1 MHPFIALLD
10 ISKYQKYCSLGG
22 TPTED
27 DVNFARKINHIISEE
42 QPDQDGCLSTK
53 VHVTCR
59 SNVAHQRLK
68 FQVLKESSIND
79 VHNLF

>member
-10 ISKYQKYCSLGG
+10 ISKYQKYCSLRG
-22 TPTED
+22 TSKKD
-27 DVNFARKINHIISEE
+27 DDDFARKINDIISEE

-59 SNVAHQRLK
+59 SKMAHQAHKYQL
-68 FQVLKESSIND
+68 LKESS
-79 VHNLF
+79 